1 MVTHVQEMVEHIVA
15 ADPSGTTDAFCRLI
29 REGHRLPDLVV
40 HGLDAAA
47 PYLNVPSH
55 TMVKAD
61 GELRGVNYDHTVM
74 GVRGSLA
81 MAAALPR
88 DLRLLPMT
96 QAVWY
101 LPDGLDI
108 WDQLL
113 CEQHGHYARENE
125 KCPTLPPSPQPQ
137 VHFDDHPPNRAG
149 TPEERFQR
157 LVAATITGDRVES
170 YRTFLGLAE
179 EPEHRDRLKEQL
191 LFLSII
197 DIQDT
202 IIAPHKRKIQN
213 IGHKSFRARALID
226 IADYVGWENS
236 HSVFYGIVPDFA
248 CWPRFYEM
256 WDEMTIK
263 APQLFGPEWRT
274 LKARS
279 QERMTERERDET
291 IDVVVRSTS
300 AEAVKEH
307 LTSLLRRGVRFTDI
321 AQAVVLGH
329 AAYVMEV
336 ANSTRS
342 FFTTG
347 HAFDYCNV
355 VHHWITAYDNP
366 HQLKGLY
373 FMAVFMNDA
382 IQATVLAGAG
392 FPSDMEPPDGYR
404 TWAAGL
410 TRQQALVELDA
421 AIAKLECGKATALV
435 DDYVDRFR
443 ERRDLIATLGKGAAR
458 FQADPHMQRNA
469 ASSLEEFNHNTIGR
483 RDLILR
489 AQARYLAGG
498 KKRTLAPDCL
508 NMFVDYF
515 GPR

>member
-1 MVTHVQEMVEHIVA
+1 MPTYVQEMVEHIVA
-15 ADPSGTTDAFCRLI
+15 ADPRGTADAFCRLVV
-29 REGHRLPDLVV
+29 EGHRLPDLAVA
-40 HGLDAAA
+40 GLGAAA

-55 TMVKAD
+55 AMVKSD

-81 MAAALPR
+81 MAGALPP

-96 QAVWY
+96 QAFWY

-113 CEQHGHYARENE
+113 CEQQGHYARENE
-125 KCPTLPPSPQPQ
+125 KCPTLPPASQPQ
-137 VHFDDHPPNRAG
+137 VHFHDHPANRAG
-149 TPEERFQR
+149 SVEERFHR

-170 YRTFLGLAE
+170 YRTFVGLAE
-179 EPEHRDRLKEQL
+179 DPEHRGRLKEQL

-226 IADYVGWENS
+226 IADYVGWENA
-236 HSVFYGIVPDFA
+236 HGVFYGIVPDFA

-256 WDEMTIK
+256 WDEMTIR

-274 LKARS
+274 LKGRN
-279 QERMTERERDET
+279 QERMTAQERDKT
-291 IDVVVRSTS
+291 IDVIARATS
-300 AEAVKEH
+300 AQEVKDQV
-307 LTSLLRRGVRFTDI
+307 TALLLRGVRFTDV
-321 AQAVVLGH
+321 AQAVALGYS
-329 AAYVMEV
+329 AYVMEV
-336 ANSTRS
+336 ADNTRS

-355 VHHWITAYDNP
+355 VHHWIRAYDNP
-366 HQLKGLY
+366 QQLKALY
-373 FMAVFMNDA
+373 FMAVFVNDA
-382 IQATVLAGAG
+382 IQATVIAGAG
-392 FPSDMEPPDGYR
+392 FPSDMEGPDEHR
-404 TWAAGL
+404 AWAAGL
-410 TRQQALVELDA
+410 TQREALVELDD
-421 AIAKLECGKATALV
+421 AIARLQCGRATAVV
-435 DDYVDRFR
+435 DSYVERFD

-469 ASSLEEFNHNTIGR
+469 ASSMEEWTHNTIGR

-498 KKRTLAPDCL
+498 KKRTLAPDCFE
-508 NMFVDYF
+508 MFFDYF
-515 GPR
+515 GR